1 MADGSNDTSNANSI
15 NQYQG
20 PIPLSFP
27 SILRNRGLTDRYSH
41 LHTSRPSPST
51 SLSTS
56 YPLKKGRRRNDNDG
70 KRWIKRKENARFV
83 GNPYIIS
90 ATKKDYV
97 LDPPSNKTTFPE
109 PLPPYLS
116 RTVKAP
122 GAHLPTRDP
131 NSANAGRFSLSLKG
145 MRRDLRKAGGRA
157 QLLVQDIEQEVV
169 DWLHVGGTV
178 MSPDTP
184 QTTSTGVRRAIGDT
198 GTIFEVSRTP
208 LQLVWCT
215 NDDAFGRYVVHC
227 CARYH
232 EIVSYS
238 KEEDGERLTYLLRP
252 NVTRPDSH
260 APFALATPPVTDI
273 DTFSQFDTESEF
285 TSDVESLNDVAT
297 GLSTVPENSPPLQP
311 VADVEPDI
319 DEVWS
324 VIGESDIE
332 ADESGCEHGLPVNL
346 ASLTMDPNADITPRR
361 SLPLRTRLRQ
371 ARSASSPSR
380 SPAIRLRRPVRRTAR
395 APEIPTS
402 FYAYLFS

>member
-1 MADGSNDTSNANSI
+1 MADGSDNASNANSM
-15 NQYQG
+15 NQDQG
-20 PIPLSFP
+20 PVPLSFP
-27 SILRNRGLTDRYSH
+27 SILRNRGLTDRFAH
-41 LHTSRPSPST
+41 LHASEPSPPTSFST
-51 SLSTS
+51 HPS
-56 YPLKKGRRRNDNDG
+56 KKARRRDDNDG
-70 KRWIKRKENARFV
+70 KKWIKRKENARFV
-83 GNPYIIS
+83 GNPHIIS

-109 PLPPYLS
+109 PLPSYLP
-116 RTVKAP
+116 RTAKVP

-145 MRRDLRKAGGRA
+145 MRRDLRKAGRRA

-184 QTTSTGVRRAIGDT
+184 QTTSTGVRKAIGNT

-215 NDDAFGRYVVHC
+215 DDDAFGRYVVHC

-238 KEEDGERLTYLLRP
+238 KEVDGERLTYLLRP
-252 NVTRPDSH
+252 NVARPDSH
-260 APFALATPPVTDI
+260 APLTLATPPVTDI
-273 DTFSQFDTESEF
+273 DTSSQFDTDSEF

-297 GLSTVPENSPPLQP
+297 GLSVVPENSPPLSP
-311 VADVEPDI
+311 VADVEPDF

-324 VIGESDIE
+324 VIGGSDIE
-332 ADESGCEHGLPVNL
+332 ADDEHGLSASL
-346 ASLTMDPNADITPRR
+346 ASLTMDQDADTTPRR

-371 ARSASSPSR
+371 VRSASSPSR
-380 SPAIRLRRPVRRTAR
+380 SPACKLRRPVRRTAH
-395 APEIPTS
+395 ASQAPTS
-402 FYAYLFS
+402 FYAYLFP

>member
-1 MADGSNDTSNANSI
+1 MATDSNSNSVN
-15 NQYQG
+15 QG
-20 PIPLSFP
+20 PVPLSFP
-27 SILRNRGLTDRYSH
+27 SILRNGALTDRFAS
-41 LHTSRPSPST
+41 
-51 SLSTS
+51 
-56 YPLKKGRRRNDNDG
+56 KKGRRRDDNGG
-70 KRWIKRKENARFV
+70 KRWIKRKENTCFV

-90 ATKKDYV
+90 ATKKDYI
-97 LDPPSNKTTFPE
+97 LEPPSNKTTFPE
-109 PLPPYLS
+109 PLPSYLP
-116 RTVKAP
+116 RTAKVP

-145 MRRDLRKAGGRA
+145 MRRDLRKAGRRA
-157 QLLVQDIEQEVV
+157 QLLVQDIEQEVI

-198 GTIFEVSRTP
+198 ETIFEVSRTP

-215 NDDAFGRYVVHC
+215 NNDAFGRYVVHC

-238 KEEDGERLTYLLRP
+238 EEVDGERLTYLLRP
-252 NVTRPDSH
+252 NVIRPDFH
-260 APFALATPPVTDI
+260 APFTLPTPPVTDNE
-273 DTFSQFDTESEF
+273 TSSQFDTQSEF

-297 GLSTVPENSPPLQP
+297 GLSVVPENSPPLSP
-311 VADVEPDI
+311 VADVEQDF

-324 VIGESDIE
+324 VLGDSDIK
-332 ADESGCEHGLPVNL
+332 ADESGDGHSLSAGL
-346 ASLTMDPNADITPRR
+346 ASLTMDQDADITPRP

-380 SPAIRLRRPVRRTAR
+380 SPACKPIRLRRPVRRKAH
-395 APEIPTS
+395 APEAPTS
-402 FYAYLFS
+402 FYAYLFP